1 MGRAEY
7 YRKKQEGKTASDALA
22 STGSAVM
29 SWIPF
34 TSAFSWI
41 PTLAQEIHVK
51 PLFNLNNN
59 QWSGKTIGSSSTLG
73 STSNLVEI
81 GDKFRAKS
89 INNAGTNTY
98 LGGIEQSGGSQVQ
111 DWNKL
116 WKLNADVAGLAAG
129 AYNAISGAL
138 SKTGEVGVDAAKNTP
153 KNDNG
158 GFLAN
163 LFKKKTD
170 ITPVVE
176 ASGEGLKNVP
186 IKSLETTPNLS
197 LKDLSSVNLPQAEMP
212 TIPSSKLSENID
224 KWKELFT
231 EYSAIPK
238 SSMNETNFKGW
249 LKETNKIKQLGKD
262 AEEIYEEFM
271 NYNSESNDEDKRNK
285 LLKEAYDRTSQGI
298 MQNLNMNIG
307 R

>member
-29 SWIPF
+29 AWIPA
-34 TSAFSWI
+34 TSSFSWI
-41 PTLAQEIHVK
+41 PTLAQEINVK

-170 ITPVVE
+170 TTPIAEV
-176 ASGEGLKNVP
+176 AGEGLKNVP

-249 LKETNKIKQLGKD
+249 LKQTNKIKQLGKD

>member
-29 SWIPF
+29 AWIPA

-116 WKLNADVAGLAAG
+116 WKLNADVAALSAG
-129 AYNAISGAL
+129 AYYAISGAL
-138 SKTGEVGVDAAKNTP
+138 SKTGEAGVDVAKNTP

-170 ITPVVE
+170 TTPIAEVAGEGTKTVPMKSITP
-176 ASGEGLKNVP
+176 
-186 IKSLETTPNLS
+186 TTELNT
-197 LKDLSSVNLPQAEMP
+197 KDLSSITLPKPDMY
-212 TIPSSKLSENID
+212 SKYDPKLIKNID
-224 KWKELFT
+224 KWKQFWS
-231 EYSAIPK
+231 EYSAAPK
-238 SSMNETNFKGW
+238 SSIDEINFKSW
-249 LKETNKIKQLGKD
+249 LQKTNKLQQLGSD
-262 AEEIYEEFM
+262 AENIYEEFM
-271 NYNSESNDEDKRNK
+271 NYNSESNDEEKRNK
-285 LLKEAYDRTSQGI
+285 LLKQAYDQTSQGI
-298 MQNLNMNIG
+298 MQQLNVNIG